1 MTKTLSICGGDITCT
16 GSWKYPEISVCDM
29 ISSCL
34 FALRRNTK
42 QLRDLEDRSQ
52 QQQLGRH
59 VTSLLFIVAQQ
70 LPPIT
75 CPTRHSVDNNN
86 IIFTHASFLPS
97 IIIVDHLYYTRI
109 NWINCEYH
117 IGRQGSI
124 IWRSRDGPTWMRDLI
139 EKRIFRFSF
148 WAFIEFCFIWI
159 NKESDTWT
167 TPTWWL
173 NLNSANNN

>member
-1 MTKTLSICGGDITCT
+1 
-16 GSWKYPEISVCDM
+16 M

-42 QLRDLEDRSQ
+42 QLRDLEDRSQQ

-86 IIFTHASFLPS
+86 NIIFTQASFLPS

-117 IGRQGSI
+117 IGRHGST
-124 IWRSRDGPTWMRDLI
+124 IWRSRDGPTWMMDLI
-139 EKRIFRFSF
+139 EKRIFRFSC

>member
-1 MTKTLSICGGDITCT
+1 
-16 GSWKYPEISVCDM
+16 M

-139 EKRIFRFSF
+139 EKKIFRFSC
-148 WAFIEFCFIWI
+148 WAFIDFCFIWI
-159 NKESDTWT
+159 NWKKVTLGQRLLHDWI
-167 TPTWWL
+167 
-173 NLNSANNN
+173 